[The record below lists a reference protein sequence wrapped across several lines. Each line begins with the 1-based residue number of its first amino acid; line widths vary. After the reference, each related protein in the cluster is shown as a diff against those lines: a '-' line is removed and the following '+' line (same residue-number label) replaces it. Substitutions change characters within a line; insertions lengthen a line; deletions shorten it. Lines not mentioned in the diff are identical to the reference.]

1 MSSHA
6 GRLSPFLKT
15 SWGVGA
21 IGTTS
26 MLYLVN
32 MFLVF
37 FLVRHVGMPAAVAG
51 SLLAVTR
58 FYDAVIDPAI
68 GTLSDRT
75 HSRWG
80 RRRPWMLAGAVF
92 CPISCIAIFN
102 PPVGLADGALYSW
115 MLVALLAYL
124 TAYSLFSIP
133 YMALGTEMS
142 DDYAERA
149 SVMAYRTF
157 FVYCS
162 GLLVASGAPA
172 LVALLGKDRAAY
184 SWMSVAVGVLVG
196 ATMLW
201 VVFFTGEARVTV
213 RSKERVP
220 FGLWWRSVLSNGYF
234 LLILITKMAL
244 QLGTAFQGASMLFF
258 MSYVLQK
265 GEGALALYGL
275 ISNLVGIATVPL
287 WSRVLRSVE
296 RRPVFIALLV
306 ANGIGYLSWMTA
318 TPQEPDAVLA
328 LRAIWLGAAGSGSVL
343 VALAMLTD
351 TIEYDRLRTGQRREG
366 LFVGGFELVQTTSFV
381 VGPLVVGFAF
391 QTAGLKPGDVSLGDQ
406 PESALQMI
414 RFAVA
419 VIPSLCCL
427 AGILLLLL
435 YRLDAGRLATLRA
448 AHATGPG
455 EASSPSPAAAPLPT
469 AAR

>member
-1 MSSHA
+1 
-6 GRLSPFLKT
+6 
-15 SWGVGA
+15 
-21 IGTTS
+21 
-26 MLYLVN
+26 
-32 MFLVF
+32 
-37 FLVRHVGMPAAVAG
+37 
-51 SLLAVTR
+51 
-58 FYDAVIDPAI
+58 
-68 GTLSDRT
+68 
-75 HSRWG
+75 
-80 RRRPWMLAGAVF
+80 MLAGAVF
-92 CPISCIAIFN
+92 CPITCIAIFN
-102 PPVGLADGALYSW
+102 PPVGLADAALYTW

-142 DDYAERA
+142 DDYGERA

-184 SWMSVAVGVLVG
+184 SWMSVAVGALVG

-201 VVFFTGEARVTV
+201 VVFFTGDARVTV

-220 FGLWWRSVLSNGYF
+220 FGLWWRSVVSNGYF
-234 LLILITKMAL
+234 LLILVTKMAL

-258 MSYVLQK
+258 MGYVLQK

-275 ISNLVGIATVPL
+275 ITNLVGIATVPL

-306 ANGIGYLSWMTA
+306 ANGIGYLSWMLA

-406 PESALQMI
+406 PESAMLMI

-435 YRLDAGRLATLRA
+435 YRLDAARLNALRA
-448 AHATGPG
+448 AHATDTDADGADPA
-455 EASSPSPAAAPLPT
+455 ASPPAQLPAAA
-469 AAR
+469 R